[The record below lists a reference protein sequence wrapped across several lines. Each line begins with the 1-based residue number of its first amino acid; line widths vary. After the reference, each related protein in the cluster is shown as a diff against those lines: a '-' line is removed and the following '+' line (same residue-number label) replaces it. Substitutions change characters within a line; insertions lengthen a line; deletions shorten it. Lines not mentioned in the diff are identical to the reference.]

1 MAEKWENLWKE
12 AGRAMD
18 QGLTAWADAL
28 IERAV
33 ELMPEDHP
41 PEDHPIKRL
50 RNGRPSRRAQPSE
63 RPLA

>member
-12 AGRAMD
+12 AERAMD
-18 QGLTAWADAL
+18 QGVTAWADAL

-41 PEDHPIKRL
+41 IKRL
-50 RNGRPSRRAQPSE
+50 RNGKPSRHAQPSE
-63 RPLA
+63 RPRA

>member
-18 QGLTAWADAL
+18 QGVTQWADAL

-41 PEDHPIKRL
+41 IKRL
-50 RNGRPSRRAQPSE
+50 RNGKPSRPGPQSARLE
-63 RPLA
+63 G